1 MKRSHVVLLWL
12 AAMAITVGS
21 AAWQRRTGPT
31 YPVRG
36 TATLSAESIPY
47 RLLRSQNTGEALPVR
62 IRASAAVTG
71 EVLWRRY
78 PSNEVLRRQELVRH
92 GEELTLDLPAQPP
105 AGKLEYFVHLTNGL
119 ESVELPPQ
127 TVVPRQGAVAR
138 FKGAVPAWVLAP
150 HIAAMFFGMLFSNA
164 AALSALARRDQARR
178 QAWVAFVLL
187 AVGGLLLGPAV
198 QKYAFDAW
206 WTGWPFGHDLT
217 DNKTAVAV
225 VAWGIALLLG
235 RGGRPARVAI
245 LIAALVTL
253 VVFVVPHSMFGSELQ
268 VQ

>member
-1 MKRSHVVLLWL
+1 MKRSRVALLWL
-12 AAMAITVGS
+12 AAIALTVGS

-31 YPVRG
+31 YPLRG
-36 TATLSAESIPY
+36 TTKLGGEEISY
-47 RLLRSQNTGEALPVR
+47 RLLRSQNTGADLPVR
-62 IRASAAVTG
+62 IQASAAVTG
-71 EVLWRRY
+71 DVLWRRY
-78 PSNEVLRRQELVRH
+78 PSDETLRRQELVRR
-92 GEELTLDLPAQPP
+92 GDELALDLPAQPA
-105 AGKLEYFVHLTNGL
+105 AGKLEYYVHLTNGL

-127 TVVPRQGAVAR
+127 LALPRKGAVAR
-138 FKGAVPAWVLAP
+138 FKGAVPAYVLAP

-164 AALSALARRDQARR
+164 AALSAWTRRDQARR

-225 VAWGIALLLG
+225 AAWGIALLRT
-235 RGGRPARVAI
+235 RGGRSARVAI
-245 LIAALVTL
+245 VVAALVTMA
-253 VVFVVPHSMFGSELQ
+253 VFIVPHSMFGSELK
-268 VQ
+268 VE